1 MNKKRTTVVTEPEVV
16 EPPSGVYV
24 PVVDETVRVAG
35 LKGAR
40 FTFKGYGR
48 DSGGIYAVVLGG
60 VSGHRLERCV
70 APERIVRIRRR

>member
-1 MNKKRTTVVTEPEVV
+1 MNKKRTLTAPEPEVV
-16 EPPSGVYV
+16 DPPDGVYV
-24 PVVDETVRVAG
+24 PRVDETVRVAG

-48 DSGGIYAVVLGG
+48 DSGGIYAIVLGG

-70 APERIVRIRRR
+70 APDRIVRIRRR